1 LSQFAL
7 SECVSLAL
15 EVIGLHKRFTAGV
28 GACLATNSVLR
39 GVDLELERGEVAA
52 IAGARG
58 SGRSTLLLCV
68 AALMATDRGVIRWFG
83 DDSRQAAARRTSHY
97 LSSERL
103 WVCGESTQATLHL
116 LDLGD
121 FPAIR
126 LTRLRRWLVD
136 RCRQGDAALV
146 VADSVDLARHLTGR
160 ILDLREGRLME
171 TTRTQSR
178 VAERHFVDRP
188 FERV

>member
-1 LSQFAL
+1 M
-7 SECVSLAL
+7 SLAL

-39 GVDLELERGEVAA
+39 GVDLEVDRGEVAA

-58 SGRSTLLLCV
+58 AGRSTLLLCI
-68 AALMATDRGVIRWFG
+68 AGLMAADRGSIRWFG
-83 DDSRQAAARRTSHY
+83 EDSREAAARGTSHY
-97 LSSERL
+97 LNSERL
-103 WVCGESTQATLHL
+103 WACGESSRATLHL

-126 LTRLRRWLVD
+126 LARLRRWLVD

-146 VADSVDLARHLTGR
+146 VANSVDLARHLTGR
-160 ILDLREGRLME
+160 ILDLRDGRLIE
-171 TTRTQSR
+171 TTRAHSR